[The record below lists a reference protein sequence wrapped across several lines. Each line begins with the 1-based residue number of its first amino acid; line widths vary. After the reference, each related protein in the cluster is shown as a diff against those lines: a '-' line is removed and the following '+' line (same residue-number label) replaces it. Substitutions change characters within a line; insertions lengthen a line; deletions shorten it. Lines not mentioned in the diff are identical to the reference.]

1 MKVIIAAS
9 QTGGH
14 INPGIAIANKIKEEN
29 KDAEII
35 FIGTKRGLE
44 NDLVP
49 RAGYKLRTIEA
60 YGIVRK
66 ISIDNFKKMLKTLK
80 GYGEAKKILKEE
92 KPDIVIGTGGFICG
106 PVLLAAAKQKIPTM
120 LHESNAFPGVT
131 VKLLAKKV
139 DTILIGFEDA
149 RAKIHDAKNIVLT
162 GTPTKFKE
170 IQYSD
175 KEIQYSDK
183 EKEEFLKE
191 NKLQKYK
198 TLILVF
204 GGSQGARPINN
215 ALEEIIEK
223 KLNKDYQ
230 ILWSVGQSQYD
241 IIKENL
247 AKKNIDITQIENV
260 NVVPYIYDM
269 QRAMAVADLIVC
281 RSGAMT
287 ITEVSISG
295 RPAIFVPL
303 SFAAENHQEYNA
315 KVLVNEGAAKII
327 HDNEINGESLNKMI
341 EETISD
347 KEKLKE
353 MGNNAKKIVM
363 KDVEDKIYKEVEKLI
378 NKR

>member
-1 MKVIIAAS
+1 MKVVIAAS

-29 KDAEII
+29 KDAEIV

-60 YGIVRK
+60 YGIERK
-66 ISIDNFKKMLKTLK
+66 ISIENVKKMFKTLK

-106 PVLLAAAKQKIPTM
+106 PVLLAASKKKIPTM

-131 VKLLAKKV
+131 VKLLAKRV

-149 RAKIHDAKNIVLT
+149 RAKIHNAKNIVLT
-162 GTPTKFKE
+162 GTPTKFKDIE
-170 IQYSD
+170 FSQ
-175 KEIQYSDK
+175 E
-183 EKEEFLKE
+183 EKNAFLKE
-191 NKLQKYK
+191 NGLKQDK

-223 KLNKDYQ
+223 KLNKNYQ
-230 ILWSVGQSQYD
+230 ILWSVGKSQYD
-241 IIKENL
+241 IIKSQLKE
-247 AKKNIDITQIENV
+247 KNIDIENIEDV
-260 NVVPYIYDM
+260 KVVPYIYDM
-269 QRAMAVADLIVC
+269 QKAMAAANLIVC

-315 KVLVNEGAAKII
+315 KVLVNVGAAKII
-327 HDNEINGESLNKMI
+327 HDNEINGDSLNKMI
-341 EETISD
+341 EETIMD
-347 KEKLKE
+347 KEKLIQ
-353 MGNNAKKIVM
+353 MGKNAKKIVM
-363 KDVEDKIYKEVEKLI
+363 KDVEDKIYNEIEKLVY
-378 NKR
+378 KR

>member
-14 INPGIAIANKIKEEN
+14 INPGIAIANKIKQEN
-29 KDAEII
+29 PDAVIK

-49 RAGYKLRTIEA
+49 RAGYELRTIEA

-66 ISIDNFKKMLKTLK
+66 ISIDNIKKMIKTLK
-80 GYGEAKKILKEE
+80 GYKEAKKILKEE

-106 PVLLAAAKQKIPTM
+106 PVLLSASKQKIPTM

-139 DTILIGFEDA
+139 DTILIGFEDE
-149 RAKIHDAKNIVLT
+149 REKIHDAKNIVLT

-170 IQYSD
+170 VEYN
-175 KEIQYSDK
+175 EN
-183 EKEEFLKE
+183 EKDEFLKE
-191 NKLQKYK
+191 NKLNKNQ

-223 KLNKDYQ
+223 KLNTNYQ
-230 ILWSVGQSQYD
+230 ILWSVGKSQYD

-247 AKKNIDITQIENV
+247 AKKDIDIEKIENV
-260 NVVPYIYDM
+260 KVVPYIYDM
-269 QRAMAVADLIVC
+269 QKAMSVADLIVC

-315 KVLVNEGAAKII
+315 KVLVKENAAKII
-327 HDNEINGESLNKMI
+327 HDNEINGEALNNLI
-341 EETISD
+341 NETIKD

-353 MGNNAKKIVM
+353 MGNNARKIVM
-363 KDVEDKIYKEVEKLI
+363 KDVENKIYNEVKRLV
-378 NKR
+378 NKG